1 MLSQT
6 ATPAFTVADIVI
18 GGIPRSG
25 KACAPR
31 EWLTSLPSLGL
42 TLDTPFGPVDLVA
55 IERAIRGHTVSL
67 SGAEHTWLRCRTAPA
82 YGRDVAADRLG
93 IDRARFA
100 QLLRRWREENYPA
113 DTPAEDTD
121 AA

>member
-1 MLSQT
+1 MLSQIT
-6 ATPAFTVADIVI
+6 APAFTAADIVI
-18 GGIPRSG
+18 GGIPNSG
-25 KACAPR
+25 KSHGPR
-31 EWLTSLPSLGL
+31 AWLASLPSLGL

-55 IERAIRGHTVSL
+55 IERAIRGHSVPL
-67 SGAEHTWLRCRTAPA
+67 SGAEYTWLRCRTAPA

-113 DTPAEDTD
+113 DTPEGIDVD
-121 AA
+121 